1 MIAFQLAM
9 RFWKPMFGFINV
21 NKMRLIQTLF
31 SARVLARTCVCSG
44 ACLEHVRAS
53 GTAR

>member
-9 RFWKPMFGFINV
+9 RFWMPMFGFINV
-21 NKMRLIQTLF
+21 NKMRLTQTLF
-31 SARVLARTCVCSG
+31 STRVLVHTCVCTRV
-44 ACLEHVRAS
+44 CLEHACIS